1 MPGTPQT
8 QTEWEQTVARRVM
21 ERTRSTLYIALR
33 YLNAPLG
40 ALAPTPDPD
49 PQRGLATNGA
59 QLFYGASWALR
70 LYRNNRRYLQRAYLH
85 SLFHCL
91 FRHPWLRG
99 NRDKALW
106 GLACDIAVE
115 QVLDH
120 LGVPSL
126 QRPVGWLRQETYT
139 QLQANC
145 RFLAAGP
152 VYRAL
157 ADRTAEELDTLQR
170 EFFCDSHRLWPQDP
184 QSPQAQMLGRQ
195 WEQLGRQTQLSQQ
208 QAGTQAGRSNGAE
221 VLAAQL
227 EAARSRRLY
236 RDFLRRFTVLR
247 EEPHLDLDEFDLG
260 FYMYGLRTY
269 GNLPLIEP
277 IETRESRKIQELV
290 LVLDTSESTSGEL
303 VKAFLRETFSL
314 LRTNGRFFDRCNV
327 VIMQCDDDV
336 RDVAVLHSADDL
348 DRYAAS
354 VTLVGG
360 GGTDFRPA
368 FAKIEAMQQQGLLRD
383 LQGILYFTDGKGS
396 YPARPPSCQTAF
408 LFLEDGSAPPP
419 TPPWAIRLVLSPDE
433 LMPEPAAAPAIDWQ
447 EWELADLPEL

>member
-99 NRDKALW
+99 SRDKALW

-152 VYRAL
+152 IYRAL

-170 EFFCDSHRLWPQDP
+170 EFL
-184 QSPQAQMLGRQ
+184 
-195 WEQLGRQTQLSQQ
+195 
-208 QAGTQAGRSNGAE
+208 
-221 VLAAQL
+221 
-227 EAARSRRLY
+227 
-236 RDFLRRFTVLR
+236 
-247 EEPHLDLDEFDLG
+247 
-260 FYMYGLRTY
+260 
-269 GNLPLIEP
+269 
-277 IETRESRKIQELV
+277 
-290 LVLDTSESTSGEL
+290 
-303 VKAFLRETFSL
+303 
-314 LRTNGRFFDRCNV
+314 
-327 VIMQCDDDV
+327 
-336 RDVAVLHSADDL
+336 
-348 DRYAAS
+348 
-354 VTLVGG
+354 
-360 GGTDFRPA
+360 
-368 FAKIEAMQQQGLLRD
+368 
-383 LQGILYFTDGKGS
+383 
-396 YPARPPSCQTAF
+396 
-408 LFLEDGSAPPP
+408 
-419 TPPWAIRLVLSPDE
+419 
-433 LMPEPAAAPAIDWQ
+433 
-447 EWELADLPEL
+447 

>member
-152 VYRAL
+152 IYRAL

-277 IETRESRKIQELV
+277 IETRESRKIRNLCLCWTQANPLPAN
-290 LVLDTSESTSGEL
+290 LSKPFCGKRSACCAQTA
-303 VKAFLRETFSL
+303 AFL
-314 LRTNGRFFDRCNV
+314 
-327 VIMQCDDDV
+327 
-336 RDVAVLHSADDL
+336 
-348 DRYAAS
+348 
-354 VTLVGG
+354 
-360 GGTDFRPA
+360 TD
-368 FAKIEAMQQQGLLRD
+368 AM
-383 LQGILYFTDGKGS
+383 S
-396 YPARPPSCQTAF
+396 
-408 LFLEDGSAPPP
+408 
-419 TPPWAIRLVLSPDE
+419 
-433 LMPEPAAAPAIDWQ
+433 
-447 EWELADLPEL
+447 